1 MIVNILF
8 CPEPARTRTSG
19 SVLSA
24 AVIASTPPGQ
34 TRALKSISSSA
45 LTEKMDLW
53 ASNTSLR
60 STEKRHSLVVTCGLP
75 EPVGASSRSLAL
87 LGNSGASV
95 SSTIRGIFTTSDCEK
110 RGSANCC
117 HRCTLERVP
126 EPEVQNL
133 TAVAETQSI
142 AERKGPVTFHQGSPA
157 SWAQWL
163 GLWTCFVAYKTSG
176 PKKMRFR
183 MVSSTYYQVSR
194 YHQYQDISSIVPLF
208 FPFYFFPLLATHH
221 AVTTLKPTNRKFP
234 DARLGICQQ
243 CVAGFGICHQVSPH
257 HQSQIPWAA
266 DRPLTISS
274 SKGTWYNIER
284 WRRNRSYMKRFE
296 KICTNIHHVRHMK
309 VHERSWKPLVYI
321 TWHYF
326 LPEISSLCI
335 TNHGV
340 QLQ

>member
-1 MIVNILF
+1 
-8 CPEPARTRTSG
+8 
-19 SVLSA
+19 
-24 AVIASTPPGQ
+24 
-34 TRALKSISSSA
+34 
-45 LTEKMDLW
+45 
-53 ASNTSLR
+53 
-60 STEKRHSLVVTCGLP
+60 
-75 EPVGASSRSLAL
+75 
-87 LGNSGASV
+87 
-95 SSTIRGIFTTSDCEK
+95 
-110 RGSANCC
+110 
-117 HRCTLERVP
+117 
-126 EPEVQNL
+126 
-133 TAVAETQSI
+133 
-142 AERKGPVTFHQGSPA
+142 
-157 SWAQWL
+157 
-163 GLWTCFVAYKTSG
+163 
-176 PKKMRFR
+176 

-340 QLQ
+340 QLQYEAQVLFVIEAAADGLYSFPSFLSKRLGSHQLIHPPNPLRPQLPFEFSPRCPATLLLMRRSEHPATAHGLTGWWVWTAGWWEHPSNRRWFMTRSDDKIR